1 MMENLGLAVML
12 ELPCV
17 VVDVQRGSPSTG
29 LPTMPG
35 QSDVMQARWGSHGD
49 YEIAAYS
56 PWLSSSFRGFI
67 VGLWLDG
74 ELYRFATYTGAKIE
88 MIRVADDRA
97 DMVIGDAKHMLE
109 MTAAREHGGL
119 LRGPTQ
125 VDMGLRVGETLGA
138 EVQVLLREK
147 NGQEVFSGCGRHAGL
162 EIQGDIER
170 LLAYA

>member
-1 MMENLGLAVML
+1 
-12 ELPCV
+12 
-17 VVDVQRGSPSTG
+17 
-29 LPTMPG
+29 MPG
-35 QSDVMQARWGSHGD
+35 ICLTAS
-49 YEIAAYS
+49 AAII

-74 ELYRFATYTGAKIE
+74 ELNRFATYTGAKIE
-88 MIRVADDRA
+88 MLRVADDRDA
-97 DMVIGDAKHMLE
+97 MVISDAKYMLE
-109 MTAAREHGGL
+109 MTAVREHGGL

-125 VDMGLRVGETLGA
+125 VDMGLRVAETLGA

-147 NGQEVFSGCGRHAGL
+147 NGQEVFSGRGRHAGL